1 MGCGTGDEVRLVADV
16 FVFDAGTNVGG
27 TGDDA
32 GGTGDDARFCC
43 AVRFCCEVL
52 LYITISAVV
61 VCGAFF
67 LRLLLLLFVSRVL
80 TFCFSDFI
88 RLLNWSN
95 ADCTILFLYLLK
107 AIFSPIFS
115 ELYMNLLTLLVVSTV
130 SLVCLASLT
139 AYLAFDRIIP
149 L

>member
-1 MGCGTGDEVRLVADV
+1 MGCGTGDEARLGVDV

-32 GGTGDDARFCC
+32 RFCC
-43 AVRFCCEVL
+43 AVRLCCEVWL
-52 LYITISAVV
+52 LLLLLLHITISVV
-61 VCGAFF
+61 VVWGVFF
-67 LRLLLLLFVSRVL
+67 LRLLLLLFVSRAL

-95 ADCTILFLYLLK
+95 DDCTILFLYLLK
-107 AIFSPIFS
+107 AIFPPIFS